1 MFSAQD
7 NVLLRMFCRAMLSVS
22 HLPPIT
28 SEDGPSHDPAA
39 AISPL
44 SSIRERERWSE
55 NV

>member
-1 MFSAQD
+1 MF
-7 NVLLRMFCRAMLSVS
+7 SVS

-44 SSIRERERWSE
+44 SSIRERALVGWLVARQKMFKAKEE
-55 NV
+55 M